1 MRKETVTLP
10 VSQAKI
16 GRISV
21 WLTREN
27 VLFSSLMEERVS
39 NCQALLLT
47 QFLTSFTLLTC
58 SVFLYWPGAVACLIW
73 FGGSMVLCKKGGIE

>member
-39 NCQALLLT
+39 NC
-47 QFLTSFTLLTC
+47 
-58 SVFLYWPGAVACLIW
+58 
-73 FGGSMVLCKKGGIE
+73 